1 MTIERLH
8 LAPGAM
14 AYDAMLAAEHVARYA
29 FAASLCRGRRVLDV
43 ACGEGYGSA
52 MMAAAGAAHV
62 LGIDIAETAVML
74 ARARFGRDGVTFRVG
89 DAAQLHR
96 VLGGE
101 DPFDLIV
108 SLGTLERLEDP
119 RAFLQGLRAAL
130 APGGGIVIGAAN
142 GTVAAPDPLRRHAYT
157 LDDFRAA
164 TEAVLGEADAIWLGA
179 PMEGYGMLPV
189 ASPLRGS
196 DSQGLDAMLRGE
208 PAEACH
214 ILPAER
220 AQRVDP
226 DGASCFMAAWGVRGA
241 ITIAAAPVVSRAR
254 VEAQRALDGLRAEN
268 ARLLREHGAAPAG
281 APPSDRELRER
292 IADYQRAAL
301 LDAQRLQAAR
311 DALAA
316 AQTEV
321 ARIAAERDRQV
332 GGGAEPG
339 GEAAR
344 LRAALAEREAM
355 LAAIEAS
362 RSWRVLRAYGRLYDL
377 PIIGP
382 PLRAVRRGVGAVL
395 RELRG
400 G

>member
-29 FAASLCRGRRVLDV
+29 FAASLCRGRRVLDI
-43 ACGEGYGSA
+43 ASGEGYGSD
-52 MMAAAGAAHV
+52 MMAAAGATHV

-89 DAAQLHR
+89 DATELHR
-96 VLGGE
+96 VLEGE
-101 DPFDLIV
+101 APFDLIV
-108 SLGTLERLEDP
+108 SLGTIERLADP
-119 RAFLQGLRAAL
+119 RAFLQGLRATL

-142 GTVAAPDPLRRHAYT
+142 ATVAAPDPLRRHAYT
-157 LDDFRAA
+157 LDGFRAA
-164 TEAVLGEADAIWLGA
+164 TEAVLGEADAFWLGA

-189 ASPLRGS
+189 DSPLRGS

-208 PAEACH
+208 PADACH

-241 ITIAAAPVVSRAR
+241 VTIAAAPVVARAR

-268 ARLLREHGAAPAG
+268 ARLLREHAG

-316 AQTEV
+316 TQAEV
-321 ARIAAERDRQV
+321 ARIAAERDARVQ
-332 GGGAEPG
+332 GGTEPG
-339 GEAAR
+339 EEAAR

-362 RSWRVLRAYGRLYDL
+362 RSWRVLRAYGRIYEW
-377 PIIGP
+377 PVIGA
-382 PLRAVRRGVGAVL
+382 PLRALRRSAGAVL
-395 RELRG
+395 RALRG